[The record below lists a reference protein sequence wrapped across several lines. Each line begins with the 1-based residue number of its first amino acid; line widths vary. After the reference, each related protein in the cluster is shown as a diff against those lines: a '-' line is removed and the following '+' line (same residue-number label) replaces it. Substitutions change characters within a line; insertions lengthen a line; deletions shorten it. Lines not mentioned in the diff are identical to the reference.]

1 MMRALTLLRRVGRD
15 QSGLAYLEFA
25 LIGPILLFLTLAG
38 LELVNYAM
46 AYLRVN
52 QIATTVADNA
62 GRVNTGIDEANVYEL
77 FAGADTIGEP
87 MEFEDNGRVV
97 LSSLQ
102 DNGKNGGNHGQ
113 MINWQR
119 CWGDLDV
126 DPAYGEQGD
135 GREDDSLEAGMG
147 PPGNRIVSIPGTA
160 VMFAEVSYEYQ
171 PLISSSILPVDTTIR
186 HESAFNVRGR
196 LNNDISNTQELA
208 RLDCA

>member
-119 CWGDLDV
+119 CWGDLDLGS
-126 DPAYGEQGD
+126 AYAAEDAGRDDATLAQGL
-135 GREDDSLEAGMG
+135 GA
-147 PPGNRIVSIPGTA
+147 PGNRIVSEPGTA
-160 VMFAEVSYEYQ
+160 VMFVEVTYEYQ
-171 PLISSSILPVDTTIR
+171 PLISDTILPVAGRIR
-186 HESAFNVRGR
+186 QETAFNVRGQR
-196 LNNDISNTQELA
+196 NNDLSNTQNLA
-208 RLDCA
+208 ENGC

>member
-87 MEFEDNGRVV
+87 MEFEDNG
-97 LSSLQ
+97 
-102 DNGKNGGNHGQ
+102 KNGGNHGQ

-119 CWGDLDV
+119 CWGALDLGS
-126 DPAYGEQGD
+126 AYAAEDAGRDDATLAQGL
-135 GREDDSLEAGMG
+135 GA
-147 PPGNRIVSIPGTA
+147 PGNRIVSEPGTA
-160 VMFAEVSYEYQ
+160 VMFVEVTYEYQ
-171 PLISSSILPVDTTIR
+171 PLISDTILPVAGRIR
-186 HESAFNVRGR
+186 QETAFNVRGQR
-196 LNNDISNTQELA
+196 NNDLSNTQNLA
-208 RLDCA
+208 ENGC